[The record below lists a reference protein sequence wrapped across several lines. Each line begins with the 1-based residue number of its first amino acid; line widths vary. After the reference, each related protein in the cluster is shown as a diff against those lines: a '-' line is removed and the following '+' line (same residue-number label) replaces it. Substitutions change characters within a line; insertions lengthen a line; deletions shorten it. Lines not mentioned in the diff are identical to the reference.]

1 MNDGLGSLLWF
12 VFFIIPII
20 LLLWSWVF
28 GSRIGDKPFSKKYLK
43 ESLSAF
49 GIVMIFFWR
58 HIFVIYIFFNFL
70 IYEINR
76 N

>member
-1 MNDGLGSLLWF
+1 MDEGLRNLLWA

-20 LLLWSWVF
+20 LLLGSWVF

-49 GIVMIFFWR
+49 GIVMMFYFGGIFLL
-58 HIFVIYIFFNFL
+58 YIFFSTF
-70 IYEINR
+70 
-76 N
+76 

>member
-1 MNDGLGSLLWF
+1 MDDGLGSILWF

-43 ESLSAF
+43 ENLSAF
-49 GIVMIFFWR
+49 GIVMMFYFGGIFSYIYFFQ
-58 HIFVIYIFFNFL
+58 IFDL
-70 IYEINR
+70 
-76 N
+76 

>member
-1 MNDGLGSLLWF
+1 MDDGLDSLLWF

-49 GIVMIFFWR
+49 GIVMMFYFGAIFLL
-58 HIFVIYIFFNFL
+58 YIFFSTF
-70 IYEINR
+70 
-76 N
+76 

>member
-1 MNDGLGSLLWF
+1 MDNGLGSLLWF
-12 VFFIIPII
+12 LFFIIPII

-49 GIVMIFFWR
+49 GIVMIFYFGG
-58 HIFVIYIFFNFL
+58 IFLLYIFFSTF
-70 IYEINR
+70 
-76 N
+76 

>member
-28 GSRIGDKPFSKKYLK
+28 GSRIRYKPFKKKYLK
-43 ESLSAF
+43 ESFLAF
-49 GIVMIFFWR
+49 GIVMMFYFGGIFLL
-58 HIFVIYIFFNFL
+58 YIFFSTF
-70 IYEINR
+70 
-76 N
+76 

>member
-1 MNDGLGSLLWF
+1 MDEGLRNLLWL
-12 VFFIIPII
+12 VFFILPII

-49 GIVMIFFWR
+49 GIVMMFYFGGIFLL
-58 HIFVIYIFFNFL
+58 YIFFSTF
-70 IYEINR
+70 
-76 N
+76 

>member
-1 MNDGLGSLLWF
+1 MDDGLDSLLWF

-49 GIVMIFFWR
+49 GILMMFYF
-58 HIFVIYIFFNFL
+58 
-70 IYEINR
+70 
-76 N
+76 